1 MALRELSVPTTPGVR
16 LAVLVADVPE
26 RPAVVALHG
35 LLGTREAVIA
45 RGALRRGGLG
55 LVSYDARG
63 HGRSTAPL
71 DRRAYG
77 YGAMAEDLEAVMDAS
92 GVQRAILIG
101 VSIGGLVALG
111 LARRHPERVAALAL
125 VTPAYDPD
133 APLSELARE
142 RARRVA
148 RALVDNDPDA
158 FLAAEPIRTPE
169 EGHGPSARGSA
180 AALLARHTDRA
191 AVADALLEMLADR
204 AFESFAELA
213 ALDVPSVVV
222 GSRDDFDP
230 LHPLEI
236 ARRYAAALPRAQFVC
251 EPDGQLPL
259 SWRRRELSRL
269 VLELAVRAG
278 APFDRGRQGLGGS
291 ST

>member
-1 MALRELSVPTTPGVR
+1 MRELSVTTAPGVR
-16 LAVLVADVPE
+16 LAVLAADIPE

-55 LVSYDARG
+55 LLSYDARG
-63 HGRSTAPL
+63 HGRSAAPL
-71 DRRAYG
+71 DRGAYG
-77 YGAMAEDLEAVMDAS
+77 YGAMTQDLEAVMDAT

-111 LARRHPERVAALAL
+111 MARRRPERVAALAL
-125 VTPAYDPD
+125 VTPAYDPE
-133 APLSELARE
+133 APLSEAARE
-142 RARRVA
+142 RARQVT
-148 RALVDNDPDA
+148 RALIDNDPDA

-169 EGHGPSARGSA
+169 QGHGPSPRGSA
-180 AALLARHTDRA
+180 AALLARHMDRA
-191 AVADALLEMLADR
+191 AVADALLAMLADR
-204 AFESFAELA
+204 AFGSFAELT

-230 LHPLEI
+230 LHPLDI
-236 ARRYAAALPRAQFVC
+236 ARRYAAALPRARFVC

-259 SWRRRELSRL
+259 SWRRRELAQV
-269 VLELAVRAG
+269 VLELAARAG
-278 APFDRGRQGLGGS
+278 APFDRGPRGLGGS